1 MEDIKEYLEDK
12 ISVLKF
18 NLNMDLDNFYI
29 DRGLENFPCIHEIM
43 EELKDNIIDD
53 HVNMKEI
60 GLKHLVR
67 NFGSKQHESTEFF
80 YYRMIVRLAFCEFYL
95 EKNNLK
101 AVIANLNSFYFYM
114 GVNESKNERKIQR
127 LQMSDNG
134 SRKGKNDSHRV
145 QEIIKEMLISK
156 VWITREDFYNK
167 VYDKVCG
174 LGIERSRKSI
184 VRDFASAVKEL
195 ENYQQYFEHKGK
207 K

>member
-1 MEDIKEYLEDK
+1 
-12 ISVLKF
+12 
-18 NLNMDLDNFYI
+18 
-29 DRGLENFPCIHEIM
+29 
-43 EELKDNIIDD
+43 DD

-145 QEIIKEMLISK
+145 QEIIKEMLIS
-156 VWITREDFYNK
+156 
-167 VYDKVCG
+167 
-174 LGIERSRKSI
+174 
-184 VRDFASAVKEL
+184 
-195 ENYQQYFEHKGK
+195 
-207 K
+207 